1 MHILEE
7 AGKREKNR
15 RVDAFVQSTDKNL
28 MVPVGGSIIGKF
40 KHCVQKHEFFYQ
52 IKKRL
57 IVFTK
62 NFFSAGFD
70 TDFVRKVA
78 QNYPGRASSSPTI
91 DVFITLMQMGT
102 SGYKE
107 LMDERRENYKL
118 LKDEMCKVAEKYGER
133 VLETKNNPISIGNIN
148 FFFDLLHFH
157 EKKKL

>member
-1 MHILEE
+1 MDQLLVNSSTVC
-7 AGKREKNR
+7 KNTNFLSNEKNSNC
-15 RVDAFVQSTDKNL
+15 F
-28 MVPVGGSIIGKF
+28 
-40 KHCVQKHEFFYQ
+40 HE
-52 IKKRL
+52 I
-57 IVFTK
+57 
-62 NFFSAGFD
+62 FFSAGFD

-133 VLETKNNPISIGNIN
+133 VLETKNNPISIGKIN
-148 FFFDLLHFH
+148 FFRFGAFSR
-157 EKKKL
+157 KKKL